1 MRGQI
6 KRKIERK
13 ITQMDREELY
23 QIKKRLTNVQKLLN
37 TGEFEE
43 ALDELRRIQLDLSH
57 LIIQIRNKDAKK
69 ELIFAENH
77 ISKAI
82 NILFNEIFR

>member
-1 MRGQI
+1 MRRQI